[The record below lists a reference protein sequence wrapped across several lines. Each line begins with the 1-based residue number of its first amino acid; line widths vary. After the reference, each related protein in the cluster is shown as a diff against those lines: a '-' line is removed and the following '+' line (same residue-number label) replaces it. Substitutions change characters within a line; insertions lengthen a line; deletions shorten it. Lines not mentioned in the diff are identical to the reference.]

1 MRYFILI
8 SFFFL
13 ASCATPQN
21 EPQSF
26 YGQVY
31 APGNVTIDGSGVFTS
46 TAKVK
51 SGEFIR
57 EARMAAYLRLMESAV
72 IAGYKS
78 VSINHEEVTDF
89 IGYKISIRGR
99 LYLFDEPG
107 ENIYPIS
114 SISRI
119 LRGLPLKKLN
129 AVAVIAPKP
138 VKRRKLKSTVKP
150 KLKSK
155 SKSTK
160 VKKTKP
166 KTPKKPKKKVVKTQP
181 KSVALPEPT
190 PVADEVIEDIGAP
203 TVIMAPE
210 DITGSVLKSAND
222 NAALN
227 GDLKIKSATKISPNA
242 IAIPKALTGTPL
254 GVVIR
259 KK

>member
-119 LRGLPLKKLN
+119 LRGLSLKKLN

-150 KLKSK
+150 KLKPK
-155 SKSTK
+155 PKPTK

-166 KTPKKPKKKVVKTQP
+166 KKLKKKVVKAQP
-181 KSVALPEPT
+181 KPVALPEPT
-190 PVADEVIEDIGAP
+190 PVADDVIEDIGAP

>member
-13 ASCATPQN
+13 ASCATPQS

-46 TAKVK
+46 TAKVN

-138 VKRRKLKSTVKP
+138 VKKRKLKP

-155 SKSTK
+155 SKPKPTK

-166 KTPKKPKKKVVKTQP
+166 KKSKKPKKKVVKTQP
-181 KSVALPEPT
+181 KPVALPEPT
-190 PVADEVIEDIGAP
+190 SVADDVIEDIGAP

-222 NAALN
+222 NTVLN